1 MAGGGVIVTTLEGA
15 ARIRNIHGG
24 VGEIKAK
31 RLATGN
37 MMYARTGTLSSTRSF
52 PRYRRRQHVH
62 TRTEELFFVLSG
74 KAVIGLGDEKVEVG
88 PGDVVLTPLGGVQSV
103 QAVGDDPYRM
113 IVIEAL
119 PPEIVRALPAHSP
132 SAEARS

>member
-15 ARIRNIHGG
+15 SRIRNVHGG

-37 MMYARTGTLSSTRSF
+37 MMYADWDSFEYAELPPGTSAGE
-52 PRYRRRQHVH
+52 HVH

-88 PGDVVLTPLGGVQSV
+88 PGDVILTPAN
-103 QAVGDDPYRM
+103 QALWT
-113 IVIEAL
+113 AL
-119 PPEIVRALPAHSP
+119 LAPRRTWCTS
-132 SAEARS
+132 